1 MNNKHIINHLLNNK
15 KMKKSLLFAAVLTIL
30 FAGCQKNDEKDD
42 KVKELEVEFTLEK
55 IEALPYGEPVN
66 LSGSFTGTTAVSKAV
81 FSGAKKAEDGTFTVV
96 GEGQEGTIDGT
107 VASVEFFADS
117 QEIDAIEVVLS
128 SADASK
134 KFYFDAPKVTGE
146 PKGDVWFND
155 VVALYP
161 DNIVKNNKN
170 CPEEFPTPNTGA
182 GSDTKSFF
190 SMHGVKVNGKIEH
203 ILSLNELLAVDGKNA
218 SFCFLNALQNTENNV
233 IFGSQ
238 RGYMFSIMKASSLGG
253 GTTGRQC
260 DLYQYG
266 EHQIKDENIDLNF
279 TMNRYRGS
287 WSGKDYK
294 EELFKEI
301 DRIFLNLKSPKT
313 NLEKMKSREN
323 LIIPL
328 SEKKKI
334 LPTLEVVHSCANGIM
349 QEIRQQKL
357 LLSSIEQVTTLY
369 SVQRERRKERKT
381 LATTTELCRLCSL
394 NTMTASAL

>member
-1 MNNKHIINHLLNNK
+1 
-15 KMKKSLLFAAVLTIL
+15 MKKSLLFAAALTIL

-146 PKGDVWFND
+146 PKGDVWFNEAA
-155 VVALYP
+155 ALYP

-170 CPEEFPTPNTGA
+170 CPEEFPNPNTGA

-190 SMHGVKVNGKIEH
+190 SMHGVKVNGKVEH

-218 SFCFLNALQNTENNV
+218 SFCFLNVLQNTENNKF
-233 IFGSQ
+233 IGSQ

-260 DLYQYG
+260 DLY
-266 EHQIKDENIDLNF
+266 
-279 TMNRYRGS
+279 
-287 WSGKDYK
+287 
-294 EELFKEI
+294 
-301 DRIFLNLKSPKT
+301 
-313 NLEKMKSREN
+313 
-323 LIIPL
+323 
-328 SEKKKI
+328 
-334 LPTLEVVHSCANGIM
+334 
-349 QEIRQQKL
+349 
-357 LLSSIEQVTTLY
+357 
-369 SVQRERRKERKT
+369 
-381 LATTTELCRLCSL
+381 
-394 NTMTASAL
+394 